1 MPPVASKMR
10 PPGHH
15 FRQKGPQRWST
26 PNESEPPEA
35 DLGAT
40 RGPKQPKVTFSSI
53 QDRFWID
60 VGMDFRAIWARFRSN
75 LNYHLWSLIRIPKNL
90 LVEVFPRSFC
100 MFHADSWY
108 SIQACWYSIKADCLD
123 KRLGI
128 QQKLLGT
135 QLLQFIRFLQLI
147 RCIQLI

>member
-1 MPPVASKMR
+1 MPPVAFKMR
-10 PPGHH
+10 PLGHH

-60 VGMDFRAIWARFRSN
+60 VGMDFRAIWVRFRSN
-75 LNYHLWSLIRIPKNL
+75 LNYHLWSLIRIPNGSGGGFAAL
-90 LVEVFPRSFC
+90 LR
-100 MFHADSWY
+100 
-108 SIQACWYSIKADCLD
+108 
-123 KRLGI
+123 G
-128 QQKLLGT
+128 G
-135 QLLQFIRFLQLI
+135 
-147 RCIQLI
+147 

>member
-10 PPGHH
+10 PLGHH
-15 FRQKGPQRWST
+15 FRQKGPQRWSA

-60 VGMDFRAIWARFRSN
+60 VGMDFRAIWVRFRSN
-75 LNYHLWSLIRIPKNL
+75 LNYHLWSLIRIPKTL

-108 SIQACWYSIKADCLD
+108 SIQA
-123 KRLGI
+123 
-128 QQKLLGT
+128 
-135 QLLQFIRFLQLI
+135 
-147 RCIQLI
+147 